1 MLSFSILTVLIKIK
15 NEIERMKC
23 GIQIIGLDF
32 EIRYSLSPRTAA
44 CWAKQE
50 DNESKHF
57 EFFLCQSVF
66 HPNQKH
72 LGNTYRCVCSEN
84 YVENEWGFFF
94 FHFSCFTVDK
104 IQDRFWSNTQEAY
117 RGIKVMLFQSIYF
130 VLVIQ
135 S

>member
-57 EFFLCQSVF
+57 EFFLCLSVF

-94 FHFSCFTVDK
+94 FSFFLFHCG
-104 IQDRFWSNTQEAY
+104 QNLGLRFWSNTQEAY
-117 RGIKVMLFQSIYF
+117 RGIKVMLF
-130 VLVIQ
+130 
-135 S
+135 

>member
-84 YVENEWGFFF
+84 YVENEWEFFF
-94 FHFSCFTVDK
+94 FSFFLFYFG
-104 IQDRFWSNTQEAY
+104 QNLRLRFWSNTQEAY
-117 RGIKVMLFQSIYF
+117 RGIKVMLF
-130 VLVIQ
+130 
-135 S
+135 